1 MKIKNLIFLAGMAGL
16 CACVKGTHT
25 QKAYD
30 FAPLDSIISSWMD
43 KGYYPGGAVCVMKDD
58 SVLFR
63 KDYGG
68 FTDSTQVYVASAGKW
83 VAAAVVAAVVDMTA
97 LDWDDP
103 VEKWLP
109 EFRGDAKGGY
119 SVAEAAF
126 AYVGYPAVSS

>member
-30 FAPLDSIISSWMD
+30 FAPLDSIISGWMD

-63 KDYGG
+63 KDYLR
-68 FTDSTQVYVASAGKW
+68 F
-83 VAAAVVAAVVDMTA
+83 AAEDY
-97 LDWDDP
+97 
-103 VEKWLP
+103 
-109 EFRGDAKGGY
+109 R
-119 SVAEAAF
+119 
-126 AYVGYPAVSS
+126 